1 MDVYGYLRRI
11 NERGAIVTL
20 KEMKMKVLGLIEEL
34 NPNNPNLTD
43 DPDIATKI
51 NDVTNQIMFEL
62 ARIKKIPKYVEM
74 EVSAGDIVAFSDIEK
89 ECGYEVFQINL
100 FGGVNNVPKA
110 SGTVYK
116 IVEDG
121 TAEIDVSVYPERI
134 TSATKDSYEFELSAD
149 ALEIMPYGIA
159 ADLLKSDVSA
169 EYGSVYATRYES
181 MKQMLDPRY
190 QMTSITI
197 EGGVSV

>member
-1 MDVYGYLRRI
+1 
-11 NERGAIVTL
+11 
-20 KEMKMKVLGLIEEL
+20 MKIKVLALIEEL
-34 NPNNPNLTD
+34 NADHPLLTE

-51 NDVTNQIMFEL
+51 NEVTNQILFEL

-74 EVSAGDIVAFSDIEK
+74 EVNKGDTIEFADIEK
-89 ECGYEVFQINL
+89 ECGYEVFQINNIC
-100 FGGVNNVPKA
+100 GIDYAYKA
-110 SGTVYK
+110 NGTVYK
-116 IVEDG
+116 VIEGG
-121 TAEIDVSVYPERI
+121 TAEIDCFVYPERI
-134 TSATKDSYEFELSAD
+134 TSNTKDNYEFELSAD

-190 QMTSITI
+190 SLTMLSV
-197 EGGVSV
+197 EGGVNI

>member
-1 MDVYGYLRRI
+1 M
-11 NERGAIVTL
+11 NL
-20 KEMKMKVLGLIEEL
+20 KEMKRKVLGLIEEL

-62 ARIKKIPKYVEM
+62 SRIKKIPKYVEM
-74 EVSAGDIVAFSDIEK
+74 EVSEGDIVDFSDIEK

-100 FGGVNNVPKA
+100 FGGVDNIPKA

-116 IVEDG
+116 IVESG

-134 TSATKDSYEFELSAD
+134 TSTTKDSYEFELTAD

-190 QMTSITI
+190 QMSSVTI
-197 EGGVSV
+197 EGGVNI